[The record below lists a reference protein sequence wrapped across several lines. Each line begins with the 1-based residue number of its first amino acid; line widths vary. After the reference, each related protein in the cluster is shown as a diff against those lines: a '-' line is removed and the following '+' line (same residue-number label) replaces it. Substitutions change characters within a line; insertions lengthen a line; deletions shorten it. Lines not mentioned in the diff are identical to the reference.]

1 MDPEEFFDVK
11 RFVGKKNRLGKARI
25 QGFILFCM
33 SWSPVNISFHN
44 SLVLS
49 VNKHL
54 VIRFAFEKLVV
65 RAEVVFHL
73 CFHAKRD
80 IG

>member
-11 RFVGKKNRLGKARI
+11 GFVGKKNRLGKARI

-44 SLVLS
+44 SLV
-49 VNKHL
+49 
-54 VIRFAFEKLVV
+54 F
-65 RAEVVFHL
+65 
-73 CFHAKRD
+73 
-80 IG
+80 